1 MAIRIIPRGNG
12 IYLDRETADKLC
24 ALPNKD
30 AVRLYLYL
38 AVHPESDESHAARAL
53 ALAPQM
59 LAEAREALCRAR
71 LISTEETAGS
81 DVQLNE
87 QRRQSMTEPQYSPE
101 EVMGLV
107 TSDIAFAQ
115 VVREAET
122 VLHPC
127 LGESDLRELMT
138 IYRYFGMPAECMILL
153 LHFARARTARQNG
166 RRPSLAMI
174 KKEAY
179 RWLENG
185 ITTPEAAER
194 FIADENRIYETVER
208 IEQAIGLRVSRQDE
222 RRLLRSW
229 AEMGFDADAAALARE
244 ITVKRLGEME
254 LKYAGSILKSWKS
267 AGLTTAEAIKAFEA
281 RREKEHEEARAA
293 HEKRTS
299 ARRVPQASGSF
310 SEAELDAIR
319 QMQAYMNDNHGGN
332 EQ

>member
-38 AVHPESDESHAARAL
+38 AVHPDCCEAQAARDL
-53 ALAPQM
+53 ALSPQIFSDACET
-59 LAEAREALCRAR
+59 LRRVR
-71 LISTEETAGS
+71 LVQADDAAADT
-81 DVQLNE
+81 VQLNE
-87 QRRQSMTEPQYSPE
+87 QRRQSMAEPQYSPE

-185 ITTPEAAER
+185 ITTPETAER
-194 FIADENRIYETVER
+194 FIASENRIYDTVER
-208 IEQAIGLRVSRQDE
+208 IEQAIGMRVSRQED

-229 AEMGFDADAAALARE
+229 AEMGFDADAVALARE

-267 AGLTTAEAIKAFEA
+267 SGLTTADAIKAYEA

-293 HEKRTS
+293 HEKRAV

-319 QMQAYMNDNHGGN
+319 QMQEYMNDNHGGT
-332 EQ
+332 ER